1 MSTKD
6 LSKMGSARVSLGE
19 CNGEPCIR
27 KQGAGG
33 VEISFYQ
40 CAAKQLFGV
49 HSPELLA
56 VEGDNLFIE
65 YIPHS
70 LNLPE
75 LQATADVYQQLSCIH
90 QSQYVPSF
98 KVKEHCW
105 TASDTS
111 TALASLK
118 LPQVTQDGLLCIQ
131 QLSSDLFKHQTL
143 VSGDA
148 NEGNWGRRDNGQL
161 VLFDWERFG
170 FGSPAIDLA
179 PLVSR
184 MGSLSD
190 YERIV
195 DRYLCHNT
203 LIPREELIKQ
213 LIMAKSWIVV
223 EVTNI
228 LVTRNNPE
236 ASKYTNWFREQL
248 PTWLASVEGRL

>member
-1 MSTKD
+1 MSTND
-6 LSKMGSARVSLGE
+6 LSKMGSARVTLEELDGE
-19 CNGEPCIR
+19 LCIR

-40 CAAKQLFGV
+40 HAAQHLSGV
-49 HSPELLA
+49 HSPKLLA
-56 VEGDNLFIE
+56 VKGDDLYIE

-70 LNLPE
+70 LKLTE
-75 LQATADVYQQLSCIH
+75 LQITSDVYQQLSRIH
-90 QSQYVPSF
+90 QSQYVPSS

-105 TASDTS
+105 HINETE

-118 LPQVTQDGLLCIQ
+118 LPLVTQDSLLCIQ
-131 QLSSDLFKHQTL
+131 QLSDALFDHKTL

-148 NEGNWGRRDNGQL
+148 NEGNWGRRDNGQI

-179 PLVSR
+179 PLVTR
-184 MGSLSD
+184 MGTLPD

-195 DRYLCHNT
+195 DQYLCHNT
-203 LIPREELIKQ
+203 LIPREDLIKQ
-213 LIMAKSWIVV
+213 LIIAKSWIAV

-236 ASKYTNWFREQL
+236 ASKYINWFRDQL

>member
-1 MSTKD
+1 MSNQD
-6 LSKMGSARVSLGE
+6 LSQMGAAQVSLNE
-19 CNGEPCIR
+19 RNASPCIH
-27 KQGAGG
+27 KQRADE
-33 VEISFYQ
+33 VEVAFYQ
-40 CAAKQLFGV
+40 HAAQHLDGV
-49 HSPELLA
+49 NTPQLLA
-56 VEGDNLFIE
+56 VDGCELYLE
-65 YIPHS
+65 YIPNS
-70 LNLPE
+70 VCLAE
-75 LQATADVYQQLSCIH
+75 LQMTSDVFQQLSCIH

-118 LPQVTQDGLLCIQ
+118 LPQVTQESLLCIQ
-131 QLSSDLFKHQTL
+131 QLSGDLFEHQTL

-228 LVTRNNPE
+228 LVTRNNPQ
-236 ASKYTNWFREQL
+236 ASKYINWFREQL
-248 PTWLASVEGRL
+248 PTWLASFEGQL